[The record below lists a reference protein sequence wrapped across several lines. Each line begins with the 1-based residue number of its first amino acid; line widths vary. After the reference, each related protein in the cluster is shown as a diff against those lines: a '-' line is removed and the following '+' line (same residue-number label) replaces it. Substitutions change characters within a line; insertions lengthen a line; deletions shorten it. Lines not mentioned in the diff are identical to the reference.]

1 MKRQTIPTNFL
12 KTICWVG
19 NSIVD
24 WTSAGKRYN
33 LDGKTDQLGE
43 NTFGFG
49 DSAITS
55 SDGQYAFIY
64 QKLGTKGLLLKKGAL
79 LREINRSYYYADF
92 YEYPAAFVTLNN
104 KTFLIHCPTEY
115 CRLDFEEVETGQ
127 IITTI
132 EGRSPDDFFHSRL
145 EISPNGKYLMSKGW
159 FWHPLGAIKV
169 FDIEEC
175 IQNPKL
181 LDQSE
186 IYPNVGVEIS
196 TASFIDDSRILLGSS
211 GEEEIDEDLLENLPQ
226 KHIAIWDITLD
237 QISKRVKMNVE
248 FGNLFAINDQYA
260 WDLFKFPKI
269 INLETGEIV
278 DQDETLPSGLQ
289 NSSIIH
295 HIKELPK
302 IAFNQKTKQ
311 FAITNGDNIEIIGQ

>member
-1 MKRQTIPTNFL
+1 MKRQTIPVTFL

-19 NSIVD
+19 NSIVG
-24 WTSAGKRYN
+24 WASAGKRYTF
-33 LDGKTDQLGE
+33 DGKTDQLGE
-43 NTFGFG
+43 TSFGFG

-55 SDGQYAFIY
+55 TDGQYAFIY
-64 QKLGTKGLLLKKGAL
+64 QKLGTKGLLLKNGAL
-79 LREINRSYYYADF
+79 LREINRSYYCANV
-92 YEYPAAFVTLNN
+92 YEYPAAFVTTENE
-104 KTFLIHCPTEY
+104 TFLIHCPSEY

-127 IITTI
+127 IITNSK
-132 EGRSPDDFFHSRL
+132 GRSPADFFHSRL

-159 FWHPLGAIKV
+159 VWHPLDAIKV
-169 FDIEEC
+169 FDIQEC

-181 LDQSE
+181 LDESE

-196 TASFIDDSRILLGSS
+196 TASFIDDQRILMGSS
-211 GEEEIDEDLLENLPQ
+211 SEEEIDEELLENLPP
-226 KHIAIWDITLD
+226 KHIAIWNVTLN
-237 QISKRVKMNVE
+237 QISKPVKMDIE

-260 WDLFKFPKI
+260 WDLFRFPKI

-311 FAITNGDNIEIIGQ
+311 LVITNADSIEIIGK